1 MKEQAFS
8 YEVEE
13 ENDQEMLEALTGAL
27 GAVEKIDLESISFD
41 EE

>member
-1 MKEQAFS
+1 MPKIL
-8 YEVEE
+8 
-13 ENDQEMLEALTGAL
+13 MLEALTGAL